1 MRTVIYPGSFDP
13 LTNGHLDVVQR
24 AAKLFDR
31 VIVAVAKNDSK
42 NPLFTLQERRTLTAA
57 CVKHLPNVEVDVFDG
72 LLVDYVEARS
82 AQAIIRGLRA
92 VSDFEFEFQLA
103 LMNRKL
109 NERIETIFMMPK
121 DTYTFLSSRIVK
133 EIARLGGDVSAFVP
147 PKVEAA
153 LKARLA
159 GRRKGKRAVLMAL
172 LINLRQLE
180 ERSTVR
186 LEGRTYPGGTGIDAR
201 GRGDTGGDAVVNYD
215 VTAEVME
222 KAVLVQGRIGLK
234 LNCECVRC
242 LKPFEYRL
250 DLRDWACL
258 MPLEGDEKA
267 VVTNDCVDLTPQL
280 REDILLGFPQHP
292 LCKPECG
299 GLARKPAA
307 RTKKLGGAGQTKQGF
322 ACLGRVKQIEI

>member
-1 MRTVIYPGSFDP
+1 M
-13 LTNGHLDVVQR
+13 TNGHLDVVQR

-159 GRRKGKRAVLMAL
+159 GRRKGKRAV
-172 LINLRQLE
+172 
-180 ERSTVR
+180 
-186 LEGRTYPGGTGIDAR
+186 
-201 GRGDTGGDAVVNYD
+201 
-215 VTAEVME
+215 
-222 KAVLVQGRIGLK
+222 
-234 LNCECVRC
+234 
-242 LKPFEYRL
+242 
-250 DLRDWACL
+250 
-258 MPLEGDEKA
+258 
-267 VVTNDCVDLTPQL
+267 
-280 REDILLGFPQHP
+280 
-292 LCKPECG
+292 
-299 GLARKPAA
+299 
-307 RTKKLGGAGQTKQGF
+307 
-322 ACLGRVKQIEI
+322 